1 MKKNIIAIAAVVAAF
16 TMVSCDKEIA
26 SPESNMAIGA
36 KTVIIAS
43 TEGSLTKTALNGN
56 DTDGYDVI
64 WSEGDELK
72 IGSETFTLTEGAGTT
87 KGVFSGNKLADG
99 TYTAYYATSDGK
111 VPFNQTYIAG
121 KIANAPMKAQVTVTG
136 GEASIANFKNI
147 GGLLHLTIKKV
158 KPATIRGIAVLGKL
172 GASDIRIYLD
182 CSSNPVELTEAGSEF
197 YIAMPE
203 GTYTNFYVEMNT
215 TSSGT
220 MTKTLKSSLVI
231 AHSQITNASF
241 KTNTLNGHEF
251 VNLGLPSGLLWA
263 TCNIGAGKPD
273 EVGTYFA
280 WGETSGKSG
289 DMIFNWENY
298 SFGKMEELTKY
309 NKVDG
314 LTTLEAEDD
323 AASYQWKEGWRIPTA
338 TEYQELIENCY
349 WEWNYQSISGYP
361 LPDGWIVYK
370 AKNDE
375 DKGKKCDSNGD
386 GKING
391 YSLSDTHIFFPLSG
405 HFKIG
410 GIADLGDCYYWTS
423 SLTEYVASACT
434 FAAYHL
440 GISIETRAGG
450 HCYRCYGLP
459 VRAVCE

>member
-1 MKKNIIAIAAVVAAF
+1 MTVMALVAIACSREEQPASDGNTPFASGQDMMTIIAC
-16 TMVSCDKEIA
+16 T
-26 SPESNMAIGA
+26 ESSD
-36 KTVIIAS
+36 T
-43 TEGSLTKTALNGN
+43 TKTALLGDDAN
-56 DTDGYDVI
+56 GYDVV
-64 WSEGDELK
+64 WSEGDEIK
-72 IGSETFTLTEGAGTT
+72 IGSETFTLASGAGTT
-87 KGVFSGNKLADG
+87 RGTFTGPALSDG
-99 TYTAYYATSDGK
+99 SYQAYYATSNGK
-111 VPFNQTYIAG
+111 VPMTQYYTAG
-121 KIANAPMKAQVTVTG
+121 KITNAPMHASVTVTG
-136 GEASIANFKNI
+136 GEASIANFTNI
-147 GGLLHLTIKKV
+147 GGLLHLTIKEV
-158 KPATIRGIAVLGKL
+158 KPATIKSIGLLGKL
-172 GASDIRIYLD
+172 GASDINIVFD
-182 CSSNPVELTEAGSEF
+182 CSSSPVALTEAGSEF

-203 GTYTNFYVEMNT
+203 GTYTTFSVEMNT
-215 TSSGT
+215 TAGGT
-220 MTKTLKSSLVI
+220 MTKTSNKSLVI
-231 AHSQITNASF
+231 NRSQITNASF
-241 KTNTLNGHEF
+241 KTNTLNKHEF

-263 TCNIGAGKPD
+263 TCNIGAGSPD